1 VAASLKSSNSS
12 IQPTSVRRQTEAGRK
27 VFQLVALFPV
37 VQLIEVDFDEIDLE
51 VVASGRALARLG
63 SLLASPLLELGGEPL
78 ECEPVEKGAYTEII
92 GQSSIEEV
100 EVLQLLAIL
109 VLHHLLDEM

>member
-12 IQPTSVRRQTEAGRK
+12 IQPANVRRQTEAGRK
-27 VFQLVALFPV
+27 VF
-37 VQLIEVDFDEIDLE
+37 QLIEVDFDEIDLE
-51 VVASGRALARLG
+51 VVASGHALARLG
-63 SLLASPLLELGGEPL
+63 SLLASPLLEFGGEPL

-100 EVLQLLAIL
+100 GVLQLLAIL